1 MRRCASLLGA
11 RAARAA
17 TLMTPP
23 IPRLAVRLLRSA
35 GAGAAATLVDL
46 AFLTGLVS
54 LAGVSPRAASVPALV
69 LGNVVTFFGQK
80 YFAFR
85 AQRAHVTGQA
95 ASFVLVEGGG
105 FVLNVLLFEL
115 VLRLLPAA
123 TLHYALTRLLTTNA
137 VWLLYSFP
145 LWHLVFRPKNAA
157 KPVAS
162 LRKSTPL

>member
-1 MRRCASLLGA
+1 
-11 RAARAA
+11 
-17 TLMTPP
+17 MTSP
-23 IPRLAVRLLRSA
+23 ILALAVRLLRSA
-35 GAGAAATLVDL
+35 GAGGAATLVDL

-85 AQRAHVTGQA
+85 APKGRPGAQA
-95 ASFVLVEGGG
+95 MSFVLVEGGG
-105 FVLNVLLFEL
+105 FVLNLLLFEL

-145 LWHLVFRPKNAA
+145 LWHLVFRPKAA
-157 KPVAS
+157 EKPAES
-162 LRKSTPL
+162 ARRSTPG

>member
-1 MRRCASLLGA
+1 
-11 RAARAA
+11 
-17 TLMTPP
+17 MTSP
-23 IPRLAVRLLRSA
+23 IPALAFRLLRSA

-80 YFAFR
+80 YFAFQ
-85 AQRAHVTGQA
+85 AQRAHAAGQA
-95 ASFVLVEGGG
+95 LSFVLVEGGG
-105 FVLNVLLFEL
+105 FMLNALLFEL

-123 TLHYALTRLLTTNA
+123 TSHYALTRLLTTNA

-145 LWHLVFRPKNAA
+145 LWHLVFRPKTTATPTANTEKNAD
-157 KPVAS
+157 
-162 LRKSTPL
+162 R

>member
-1 MRRCASLLGA
+1 VTS
-11 RAARAA
+11 
-17 TLMTPP
+17 P
-23 IPRLAVRLLRSA
+23 IPVLAVRLLRSA

-46 AFLTGLVS
+46 AFLTALVA
-54 LAGVSPRAASVPALV
+54 LAGMAPRAASVPALV

-80 YFAFR
+80 YFAFQ
-85 AQRAHVTGQA
+85 AQRAHAPGQV

-123 TLHYALTRLLTTNA
+123 TLHYALTRLLTTNT

-145 LWHLVFRPKNAA
+145 LWHLVFRPKTAA
-157 KPVAS
+157 TPVEGSDAS
-162 LRKSTPL
+162 TR